1 MAALPAPALSDDPTC
16 CSPSASRVL
25 CSGGISGRTVR
36 TLPGAPVMSFFRVL
50 LTDRTGLLG
59 AGSGLLAGLPPAAV
73 YCYLLLRLLI
83 PVLLI
88 ILASRRATPGQKIGL
103 VRDYLIGTTPSP
115 TRSRKRR

>member
-25 CSGGISGRTVR
+25 CSGGISVR

-59 AGSGLLAGLPPAAV
+59 AGSSV
-73 YCYLLLRLLI
+73 E
-83 PVLLI
+83 
-88 ILASRRATPGQKIGL
+88 SQTPHE
-103 VRDYLIGTTPSP
+103 
-115 TRSRKRR
+115 